1 MATLFILV
9 GLVTVY
15 VCMNL
20 VEIKEIKRA
29 K

>member
-1 MATLFILV
+1 MTTLFILV

>member
-1 MATLFILV
+1 MTTLFILV

-15 VCMNL
+15 VCMSL